1 MNMNEKGIIDETD
14 LRKQMKDWLIQ
25 KIREEEIELDPQK
38 DKL

>member
-1 MNMNEKGIIDETD
+1 MNEKGIIDETD

-25 KIREEEIELDPQK
+25 KIQEKEIELDPQK